1 MSEKRGSTVY
11 HYQYDSYGNIAR
23 ISYEDGTSIP
33 TYYPVCNARG
43 DVDAIYNS
51 AGTLV
56 ARYIYDAWGGII
68 SIQNASGTEITN
80 QDHIAHRNPFRY
92 RGYYYDAETG
102 LYYLQSRYYDP
113 VTSRFINADGE
124 ISGIGGDFR
133 GYNLYSYCMNN
144 PVMLSDPNGN
154 WPKLSTILTVVA
166 VVAVVVAVAA
176 VVVVTAGAA
185 APALAVAGGGIMGG
199 MSAGAIA
206 TATTVGMVAAGT
218 AIVAGTAAVVAS
230 KVENSNYRGPTRD
243 QTVYKL
249 VQPGSSTPEYVGRT
263 NDPARRAGE
272 HAKSPGKAGL
282 EMVPIATGLT
292 KMEARAMEQVV
303 ISAYTLNN
311 LSNARREIAVGNVG
325 GFAGNMNNT
334 IKLFGGLAE
343 DELLNLMGR

>member
-1 MSEKRGSTVY
+1 MF
-11 HYQYDSYGNIAR
+11 YDASGR
-23 ISYEDGTSIP
+23 LFGFKLSGTEYFYIRNGQGDIIGII
-33 TYYPVCNARG
+33 NA
-43 DVDAIYNS
+43 S
-51 AGTLV
+51 GTQVV
-56 ARYIYDAWGGII
+56 AYTYDAWGNPI
-68 SIQNASGTEITN
+68 STSGTLASTVGKS
-80 QDHIAHRNPFRY
+80 NPFRY
-92 RGYYYDAETG
+92 RGYYFDEETG
-102 LYYLQSRYYDP
+102 FYYLNSRYYDP
-113 VTSRFINADGE
+113 ATSRFINADGE
-124 ISGIGGDFR
+124 ISGVGGDVR
-133 GYNLYSYCMNN
+133 GCNLYSYCMNN

-154 WPKLSTILTVVA
+154 WPDLSTVLTVVA

-176 VVVVTAGAA
+176 VVVVTCGTA

-199 MSAGAIA
+199 MTAGAIA

-218 AIVAGTAAVVAS
+218 AVVAGTAAVVAS
-230 KVENSNYRGPTRD
+230 TVENSNYRGLTRD

-249 VQPGSSTPEYVGRT
+249 VQPGSDTPEYIGRT
-263 NDPARRAGE
+263 NDPARRARE
-272 HAKSPGKAGL
+272 HAKSSGKEGL
-282 EMVPIATGLT
+282 ELVPIATGLT